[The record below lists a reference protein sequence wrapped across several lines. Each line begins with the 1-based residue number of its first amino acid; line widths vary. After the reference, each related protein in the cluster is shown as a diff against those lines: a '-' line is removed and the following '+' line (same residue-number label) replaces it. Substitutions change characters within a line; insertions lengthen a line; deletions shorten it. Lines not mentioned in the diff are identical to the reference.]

1 MKWLSVCI
9 CCAFL
14 LAGCQTITDPKP
26 EECKR
31 IGVLVE
37 KIKESG
43 RYDIQ
48 LHDAHTGNWYY
59 INRGLEKG
67 LTIDELAEEVRD
79 QAVELWVV
87 KDSRHIAQLKKGED
101 ILYTE
106 FDQ

>member
-1 MKWLSVCI
+1 MKWLSAIVFCTG
-9 CCAFL
+9 L
-14 LAGCQTITDPKP
+14 LAGCQPITDPKP

-37 KIKESG
+37 KIEEGSS
-43 RYDIQ
+43 YDIQ

-67 LTIDELAEEVRD
+67 LTIDALAEQIRD

-87 KDSRHIAQLKKGED
+87 KDSRHIAQVKKGAD